1 MECSTALC
9 LSMYTMQLRD
19 QVLWYTY
26 SKIMLILLYQHYF
39 NSVLVTTSTV
49 LFALNK
55 KTCKTRKTTAKT
67 LDLSV
72 NACYNYFKDFVAL
85 AFPDR
90 IFRRQIHFSALAAL
104 ALCFSL
110 LSGQTITEE
119 TDYVPLGYDITAHKK
134 RRSHHEM

>member
-1 MECSTALC
+1 
-9 LSMYTMQLRD
+9 MQLRN

-26 SKIMLILLYQHYF
+26 SKTMLILLYQHYF
-39 NSVLVTTSTV
+39 NSVLVNT
-49 LFALNK
+49 K
-55 KTCKTRKTTAKT
+55 KHTKHEKQLLKT

-85 AFPDR
+85 VYPDR

-104 ALCFSL
+104 ALSFSL

-119 TDYVPLGYDITAHKK
+119 TDHVPLGYDITAHKK

>member
-1 MECSTALC
+1 MEYSTALC
-9 LSMYTMQLRD
+9 LSLYTVQLRD

-26 SKIMLILLYQHYF
+26 SKKMLILLYQHYF
-39 NSVLVTTSTV
+39 NSVLVITSTA

-55 KTCKTRKTTAKT
+55 KTCIIWKTIAKA

-90 IFRRQIHFSALAAL
+90 ILRRQIHFSALAAL

-119 TDYVPLGYDITAHKK
+119 TDYVPLGYDITAQK